1 MSSRSL
7 RRPAGLAAALTAL
20 AVTAG
25 LVVGFV
31 QSRPAGAVG
40 GRPAPAAKAGLDL
53 GLPLLSGLEQLV
65 GAIDPLVRAQL
76 PLDSRIYASYSLRPT
91 PSRCADGSFACID
104 QTIADMTS
112 RFDQLAPSCNHDA
125 VFSLLYLRVT
135 ERYKEFAA
143 TPGNFLDPNKVNYE
157 DAVFSDLYTGAFDD
171 WHAGHPATVPP
182 IWRLTFATADSRQ
195 ATGSGDAF
203 LGMAAHILRD
213 LPFTLYHIGMADHR
227 DHLAVNTM
235 LASVYDEAITELA
248 ARFDQTMSVATIV
261 PGTDKVIMEVVVQW
275 REQGWR
281 NALDLMNAPDAAA
294 RQQVANRIERD
305 AWTTGLTLY
314 LGTRYPVQTL
324 TLTRDAYCATHWN
337 S

>member
-20 AVTAG
+20 AVAAG
-25 LVVGFV
+25 LMVGFV

-40 GRPAPAAKAGLDL
+40 GQPAPASKAGLGL
-53 GLPLLSGLEQLV
+53 GLPLLGGLEDLV
-65 GAIDPLVRAQL
+65 GVIDPLVRAQL
-76 PLDSRIYASYSLRPT
+76 PLDPRIYGSYSLRPT

-104 QTIADMTS
+104 QTIGDMTN
-112 RFDQLAPSCNHDA
+112 RFNRLAPSCNHDA

-135 ERYKEFAA
+135 ERYKEVAA
-143 TPGNFLDPNKVNYE
+143 TPGYFLDPYQVNYE

-171 WHAGHPATVPP
+171 WHAGRPATVPP
-182 IWRLTFATADSRQ
+182 IWRLAFATADARQ
-195 ATGSGDAF
+195 ATGTGDAL

-213 LPFTLYHIGMADHR
+213 LPFTLYHIGLVDHR

-235 LASVYDEAITELA
+235 LATVYDEAIDELA
-248 ARFDQTMSVATIV
+248 RRFDPTMSAAAIV
-261 PGTDKVIMEVVVQW
+261 PGTDKVFMEVVVQW

-281 NALDLMNAPDAAA
+281 NAQDLAAAPDAAA
-294 RQQVANRIERD
+294 RQQVADRIERE
-305 AWTTGLTLY
+305 AWSTGLTLY